1 LTGEAPAAVACRGLT
16 KRFGGASGV
25 LAVNGL
31 DLDVPAGSV
40 FGLLGPNG
48 AGKTTTLRLITGLA
62 RPTGGTV
69 AIDGVQVAGEAD
81 RGLGTRRAIGVL
93 DQDPRYYGW
102 MTGRELV
109 VLAGRLQGL
118 SSSDAAGRATETLDV
133 VGLSDAAKRRISG
146 YSGGMRQR
154 LGIAQALVSRP
165 RLLVLDEPVSSLD
178 PEGRRDLLVLIEQ
191 LGATA
196 TVIFSTHVLTD
207 IERICDRVGI
217 IDHGRLVTEGPLDEL
232 LARFAQPLYRL
243 EPEPD
248 QTAAIEMLTV
258 RLREMPWVDDV
269 RVDPA
274 RIMVSITDETAAS
287 AGLLP
292 LIVAAGVRLAAFERV
307 RPSLE
312 DVFLRLVGRETG
324 DEAAA

>member
-1 LTGEAPAAVACRGLT
+1 MTRMSWCIDDDRTDAPSSAWIDRRVTFDEQLAGAAAPAPRDRGRDRAHRHRPARSPPAGAQGPRRQQGDVGPPDRVHQPLRADPVPRDRARGGLTGQAPAAVACRGLT

-31 DLDVPAGSV
+31 NLDVPAGSV

-81 RGLGTRRAIGVL
+81 RGLGTRRSIGVL

-133 VGLSDAAKRRISG
+133 VGLS
-146 YSGGMRQR
+146 
-154 LGIAQALVSRP
+154 
-165 RLLVLDEPVSSLD
+165 
-178 PEGRRDLLVLIEQ
+178 
-191 LGATA
+191 
-196 TVIFSTHVLTD
+196 
-207 IERICDRVGI
+207 
-217 IDHGRLVTEGPLDEL
+217 
-232 LARFAQPLYRL
+232 
-243 EPEPD
+243 
-248 QTAAIEMLTV
+248 
-258 RLREMPWVDDV
+258 
-269 RVDPA
+269 
-274 RIMVSITDETAAS
+274 
-287 AGLLP
+287 
-292 LIVAAGVRLAAFERV
+292 
-307 RPSLE
+307 
-312 DVFLRLVGRETG
+312 
-324 DEAAA
+324 